1 MENGETF
8 FTKIFSV
15 KKDLNNTQKK
25 SEIARRIIKFAKLK
39 IPLKY
44 FRSIVAQLENV
55 KDIDS
60 VKDYFKSLKVDLCNS
75 DEQGSDLNDLIQ
87 MTRQYLNAAEEKI
100 QKLNQLDPFISFL
113 TLECKDNINGDIND
127 FINLINCLKEEKS
140 KVIDILSIDT
150 HPDKADIKKLLNLE
164 NALKIPFNV
173 FNRFLI
179 KQLFKNNKIDSAG
192 SLINAV
198 EKIDQNCKNIVGLN
212 ALKKLRTHKFD
223 HEIIKV
229 TQDLML
235 KDQNKFSITDTNDS
249 NLVYKHIESSYLKFD
264 KLSEDDKKFLHTL
277 IVRVLHFENF
287 NKLGN
292 FFTDYFAA
300 KDRNKD
306 RLQDIECFINHFEKT
321 EHLIREFSEFS
332 TFCQNTSKDDL
343 FNFQI
348 TKFMEE
354 KNIKWPKLDKNIEI
368 EQTSQFFT
376 FWNCVGGLVSS
387 YISDENNESLMITEM
402 SEFLNDKNKFTKF
415 LQKMQQAYIEPTN
428 KIYYVIFESV
438 MKMLI
443 KSDIANKD
451 SNFIKVSK
459 NASNFFADEA
469 NRPEYYKVSTGFKA
483 LLYNEKKII
492 SLLNTEAIIEEY
504 KFVKKV
510 IDGEST
516 WEISFQNHIRLVEK
530 DKITADFPKLRLIT
544 AKLNIVMIETQNIS
558 NLEESM
564 YSDKFVKFF
573 QTAEALYSKISILH
587 QLKFDIADKVYKYDL
602 MDTSKINELINNFS
616 NLTKAVNDFISNE
629 YKDELCIFTK
639 EHLFALYQ
647 LFNRYINDY
656 RKGKSSDLGS
666 IFSGTIIS
674 LYHDDFYDL
683 FRREDFD
690 AFILK
695 DNFNDGDIE
704 QFKKNLNDFSEVL
717 KNIIV
722 KLKTKFKKNFDKN
735 VPQLRNTP
743 NLDEYLIGGT
753 VRCICLYPNCTNRDE
768 YQEGEFSAKAQLHSM
783 MLYLLYKYRDPAINA
798 LPLPTQL
805 LICSMSMTR
814 SQIDSFLGYFDS
826 MTVNEIK
833 CMFIV
838 VSPIQLQPELYDY
851 LISRIMNINET
862 IISQSRIVILY
873 ENEDYTRKPAF
884 NDIIRKISVDHFKPV
899 TKIEALKGLY
909 TIDGYYG
916 IQCYYIYQPFPRTG
930 KTHRILSHIYEN
942 FKGNHVYTRIL
953 VDEATTLTTLINR
966 LNAIPKDP
974 KGKSKIIIHFNVDG
988 KCSTD
993 FHLYIQ
999 NLAFFRSL
1007 NDGVSTPFIA
1017 NNQMVF
1023 YFEFGSR
1030 PSFNHDQFIQDI
1042 FPIARYIEEIKI
1054 PETRDFFTYTEYVT
1068 KPHRE
1073 IPNAFE
1079 IDIKPFNRKHLIDA
1093 ATIARL
1099 NYNEDSFLRVQKSA
1113 LHDRYLD
1120 YIDYYQRL
1128 YDHLKAEPKDAYDY
1142 LLKMFENLPDKER
1155 LLISQISDVAR
1166 VISRFKG
1173 PIMSQT
1179 VYEKGVG
1186 YNVRRFLAGLLIEAA
1201 ITNCGLPYMP
1211 PMEGDKI
1218 IDSSEKDEQR
1228 LKRIKKFIS
1237 KHGYMLTICNPAGS
1251 ADDQTFSLIINEELD
1266 FIKLLV
1272 ELDYLPNDSLNV
1284 IKLLNEN
1291 KIKKND
1297 EKIKKINEIK
1307 NAIKSALNVVDPDW
1321 KKQECP
1327 DELFKILADILNLQ
1341 YYEKDKYNIT
1351 MMVNIWRSL
1360 SDDDKD
1366 KLQKEW
1372 EENIEGVK
1380 KDARDNHKI
1389 VYSQKIREIY
1399 KDTKNKDPNFL
1410 RRKKIWYDVQD
1421 QLLNEKLF
1429 DINEVEYKQNKQNTI
1444 FVSKNIYQFISN
1456 CEKYIQNADS
1466 LTLKY
1471 TLTSQNIKR
1480 FVHLVY
1486 RIYSNVPIVL
1496 MGETG
1501 SGKTFTLQF
1510 LSEIIGK
1517 NVELIHRV
1525 IDGST
1530 KEESLRAFLNAKIQN
1545 LTFERSCK
1553 LKDKLKKAAEDPK
1566 TPAAIVASIQFL
1578 TKDDMAILSDFDDI
1592 KIGINEFIRDQDR
1605 KKLIQ
1610 YGITVDEE
1618 VEGFK
1623 NYILYNLNKLYREI
1637 ELEQK
1642 SYLFFFDEVNTAPC
1656 QWFIKEIILDRYF
1669 EGKILPNYIHFVCAV
1684 NPSRRL
1690 NNNLENVLDALN
1702 PIYDDDSQDKR
1713 KNLAYKV
1720 GQMPES
1726 FVPYLFPSD
1735 PNRNYGSYNS
1745 NSSDKKND
1753 DEERDDEHNKKDLF
1767 DINFNSEFDVSIDKK
1782 VESEFSIMTYPFV
1795 TELTSKDNFTKIGD
1809 KHHFSATNMFSTSFD
1824 YTFFNALFNDSKK
1837 SLVYSRSLTRVLS
1850 RINIFCCRLSHH
1862 VIYKDESFSSIRDP
1876 ERCIRIMRWAYKF
1889 GIYEK
1894 LEDNLNFK
1902 KAIKRLRRA
1911 FIIGLSVS
1919 FWIRLSDQKP
1929 SPHEDSFRKKFID
1942 NVCEFWENLLGWDA
1956 AAEVKDS
1963 FPAPTY
1969 NEWKDIINEEC
1980 KKYADIFVDDD
1991 ECVSKNEALSE
2002 NIWVSFI
2009 CIMNN
2014 IPLWIIGKTGTSKSL
2029 AISIVI
2035 NKLLS
2040 QNSRSEKI
2048 TKCPHLVSQTFMCS
2062 NITTTEAIMDQL
2074 GKIVDRSN
2082 MYNNNY
2088 IIRIQILENVGHADM
2103 SRLKPLVCLH
2113 NIIDNGYP
2121 FRPGISIPVL
2131 LIGLSNYK
2139 MDSAKLNRGI
2149 LLLRCSLND
2158 YAIKKT
2164 ASDIFK
2170 STNLAWNQNNI
2181 YYNEASDEKKIIKYD
2196 KQIQEVASVYQDE
2209 YKNSDDKEDRPF
2221 IGLRDFYGLIQSLTK
2236 PLMSGNIKEKDILTI
2251 VRRNFSGIPFNKK
2264 LRNEKTSGIIKSIME
2279 KLFKGTVFRPNNRF
2293 NKLILQ
2299 NENPD
2304 KEDAKKVTIYYK
2316 MSQLIEDNLNQ
2327 EHRILKTPI
2336 FRHILISTI
2345 NAAALLILVQ
2355 NKAIKL
2361 PHYKDKGDSPYE
2373 LFFSANMSNLPDAEW
2388 ISNEIRRLTEIMY
2401 KGKIAVFIGNHPC
2414 FDCLYD
2420 IFNLRYQKDC
2430 GYEELFVALISYGG
2444 YSCQTRIS
2452 SNFKAIIILESD
2464 VYKSLPQPFLNRF
2477 EKFNMTY
2484 KTELLPSEI
2493 SKFENDIKSL
2503 KRKLQI
2509 NNLSSAFGC
2518 YSDELL
2524 LSIYHIKNSIN
2535 DETISTEQLMLL
2547 SIRPSSLVHSYRNGL
2562 SFTRKLIKSSLY
2574 ENANLHSSLLHLLHG
2589 YNKNP
2594 SQVGHLSAH
2603 FYKIWK
2609 KNNGIKS
2616 IIMLPFFN
2624 NIDKITG
2631 YEFIRIDSSNSVDI
2645 DTRIKAEI
2653 SQKEKHEKPLII
2665 SILISQSKLSIEVI
2679 LQYEFILESIKG
2691 WCVKEEKI
2699 VKQPIH
2705 TLILISME
2713 HNIENLKI
2721 NQSIEWPLLYL
2732 DTCYDYT
2739 IKTKNNNNLP
2749 LDVSQLLF
2757 SPIRTLVKGDDEES
2771 QDDESIDNGLI
2782 DMDELFKKA
2791 RQSIIP
2797 CYTEDE
2803 NKLIDS
2809 VIFAKRYLFNFVIKK
2824 PIINL
2829 ITKITDEESN
2839 HTAIEFITDDFHD
2852 LWSFKQITLLSS
2864 PPSSI
2869 IEFLSIKLVK
2879 VIGDIMGIIFE
2890 LLLSGIDP
2898 RNPIDNNITFMKADI
2913 FCFMMKRPEFA
2924 NLFFWIL
2931 NGDSNQV
2938 YPIDHRYTFDIKL
2951 PGQLSFYKFIW
2962 QIATNINNIENFDKP
2977 SELHEEINKRL
2988 FQLDYEADISI
2999 VEDEFNKI
3007 MNSELDSNK
3016 NSDCFPFIA
3025 AFLLNTA
3032 NSVRVDYNQQTDFT
3046 SWVSIFIEILKKLYT
3061 KEAKNKEEEGGERK
3075 LTMELMLHQ
3084 LSSFNELITLAH
3096 DFTIGYMFIPK
3107 KSELEAFYDSLVLG
3121 DILEDIKK
3129 SNEEYPASRHIY
3141 TEEAHLI
3148 HLITD
3153 NFSKTMKDKQ
3163 ITIIQANDLFRNG
3176 FTTLLARHN
3185 SLNYNED
3192 YIEDFSYKYRPFSL
3206 ISSLQQFFIQ
3216 FGDYLFVEE
3225 GELALFT
3232 ISAKFTE
3239 EEDGLNCI
3247 KKFINDNYKFLKFKE
3262 GEKIDKNILTS
3273 IISMF
3278 YLETY
3283 NQVYQGLVDQNIDDF
3298 DPYGG
3303 GEEEEDEYFDSLS
3316 EKKKEKED
3324 YFDSLSEK
3332 EKEKEDYFDSLS
3344 EKEKEKEEYFDSL
3357 SEKKKEEK
3365 NCLES
3370 FLEDKE
3376 EKEEYFEEKKKK
3388 DDDNESDFII
3398 KKTIMSS
3405 ETRSTKHGIQIES
3418 NTQETNQELESL
3430 ILKNCQLEKEN
3441 CHLKERV
3448 VQLEKEVSQIS
3459 GNFIQ
3464 MQSNI
3469 CQTIDE
3475 NKKLRKYSSSL
3486 QEEITQLNKRIQLTS
3501 NENNLL
3507 KKDLSSLKEE
3517 NTHLN
3522 KRIQLTSNENNQLKK
3537 DSSSLQ
3543 EEITQLNK
3551 RIQLTSNENNQL
3563 KKDLSSLKEENTHL
3577 NKRIQLTSN
3586 ENNQLKKD
3594 SSSLQEEIT
3603 QLNKRIQLTSNEN
3616 NQLKKDLSSLKEE
3629 NAILNKKIQLTSN
3642 ENNQLKKDSSS
3653 LKEENT
3659 KLKEKIQLMSNEKDM
3674 LRKYSLSLREEI
3686 TKVKDSTE
3694 KNQLPNNGFRILDEE
3709 EIKNLERL
3717 EEIGFGGGG
3726 KVTKVAMKKLYA
3738 LKEMTFKN
3746 LEIKNIQNFI
3756 NEYEIMN
3763 MLHHPNVLEAIGI
3776 FMSTER
3782 IPPSILLEYCPMNL
3796 GKAIENKMFF
3806 NQDLVK
3812 VIYQIAEG
3820 MKYIH
3825 FKKIIHRDLKPTNIL
3840 IANDGLVKIADF
3852 GISKLMTIEE
3862 QAMTGGIGSQKFMA
3876 PEIINEEDHYNEKVD
3891 VYSFGVLVFY
3901 ILSGGQLP
3909 KIKMLDILKGDKA
3922 KIPESFTGF
3931 SKKLINDCW
3940 NFNSKDRPSFQMIVD
3955 DLDKYQYDLA
3965 PLNEMEIYN
3974 VKIFVKQHK
3983 ERITKYIN
3991 ANDNS

>member
-1 MENGETF
+1 MESGESF
-8 FTKIFSV
+8 FTKIFGV
-15 KKDLNNTQKK
+15 KKDLNNAQKK
-25 SEIARRIIKFAKLK
+25 SEIAKRISKFAKLK
-39 IPLKY
+39 IPLKN
-44 FRSIVAQLENV
+44 FRSIVAQLENA
-55 KDIDS
+55 KDNDK
-60 VKDYFKSLKVDLCNS
+60 VKDYFESVKVDLGNS
-75 DEQGSDLNDLIQ
+75 DEQKGSGLNDLIQ
-87 MTRQYLNAAEEKI
+87 MTRQDLDAAEDKI

-127 FINLINCLKEEKS
+127 FINLINSLKEEKS
-140 KVIDILSIDT
+140 KVIDIMSIDT

-164 NALKIPFNV
+164 NAFKIPFNV

-198 EKIDQNCKNIVGLN
+198 EKIDQNCKDTVGLN
-212 ALKKLRTHKFD
+212 ALKKLSTQEFD
-223 HEIIKV
+223 HEIIKC

-235 KDQNKFSITDTNDS
+235 KDQNKFSIIDTNDS
-249 NLVYKHIESSYLKFD
+249 NLVYKQIESNYLEFD
-264 KLSEDDKKFLHTL
+264 KLSEDDKKFLHTV
-277 IVRVLHFENF
+277 IIRVLHFENF

-300 KDRNKD
+300 KDGNKD
-306 RLQDIECFINHFEKT
+306 RFQDIECFINHFEKT
-321 EHLIREFSEFS
+321 EPLIREFSEFS

-376 FWNCVGGLVSS
+376 FWNCVSGLVSS
-387 YISDENNESLMITEM
+387 CISDENNESPMITEM

-415 LQKMQQAYIEPTN
+415 QQKMQQAYIEPTN
-428 KIYYVIFESV
+428 KKYYVIFESV
-438 MKMLI
+438 MRMLI

-459 NASNFFADEA
+459 NASDFLADEA
-469 NRPEYYKVSTGFKA
+469 NRPEYYKVSTGFRA
-483 LLYNEKKII
+483 LLDNEKKII
-492 SLLNTEAIIEEY
+492 SLLNTDKANAIIEEY

-530 DKITADFPKLRLIT
+530 DKITADFPKLRLIA

-564 YSDKFVKFF
+564 HSDKFVKFF
-573 QTAEALYSKISILH
+573 QTAEALYSKMCILH
-587 QLKFDIADKVYKYDL
+587 QLKFDIADKVYKCDS
-602 MDTSKINELINNFS
+602 MDTSKINKLINNFS
-616 NLTKAVNDFISNE
+616 NLTKAVDDFISNE

-639 EHLFALYQ
+639 EQLFALYQ
-647 LFNRYINDY
+647 LFNRYITDPK
-656 RKGKSSDLGS
+656 KGKSSDLGS

-674 LYHDDFYDL
+674 NYHDDFYDL
-683 FRREDFD
+683 FKREDFD

-695 DNFNDGDIE
+695 DNFDDGDIE
-704 QFKKNLNDFSEVL
+704 QFKKNLNDFSKVL

-722 KLKTKFKKNFDKN
+722 KLRTKSKKNFDEY

-783 MLYLLYKYRDPAINA
+783 ILYLLYRYRDPNINA

-814 SQIDSFLGYFDS
+814 SQIDSFLGYFNS
-826 MTVNEIK
+826 MTANEIK

-851 LISRIMNINET
+851 FISRLMNINET
-862 IISQSRIVILY
+862 ISQSRIVILY

-884 NDIIRKISVDHFKPV
+884 NDIIKEISVDHFKPV

-909 TIDGYYG
+909 TINGYYG
-916 IQCYYIYQPFPRTG
+916 IQSYYIYQPFPRTG

-1007 NDGVSTPFIA
+1007 NDGVSTPFVA

-1054 PETRDFFTYTEYVT
+1054 PETKEFFTYTEYVT

-1073 IPNAFE
+1073 IPNALE
-1079 IDIKPFNRKHLIDA
+1079 IDVKPFYRKYLIEA

-1113 LHDRYLD
+1113 LHVRYSD

-1128 YDHLKAEPKDAYDY
+1128 YDHLKAEPKDAYDD

-1173 PIMSQT
+1173 PILSQT
-1179 VYEKGVG
+1179 VYENEKGVG
-1186 YNVRRFLAGLLIEAA
+1186 YNVRRFLVGLLIEAA

-1237 KHGYMLTICNPAGS
+1237 RHGHMLTICNPAGS

-1266 FIKLLV
+1266 FINLLV
-1272 ELDYLPNDSLNV
+1272 ELDYLPNDSPDV
-1284 IKLLNEN
+1284 IKKLNEN

-1297 EKIKKINEIK
+1297 EKVKKINEIK

-1351 MMVNIWRSL
+1351 MVVDVWRSL
-1360 SDDDKD
+1360 SDNDRDE
-1366 KLQKEW
+1366 LQKEW
-1372 EENIEGVK
+1372 EKNIEKIK
-1380 KDARDNHKI
+1380 KDARDTHKI
-1389 VYSQKIREIY
+1389 VYSQEIREIY
-1399 KDTKNKDPNFL
+1399 KDPKNKDPNFL

-1429 DINEVEYKQNKQNTI
+1429 DINEVEDKQNKQNTI

-1466 LTLKY
+1466 LMLKY

-1517 NVELIHRV
+1517 NVELIHHV
-1525 IDGST
+1525 IDGGT

-1545 LTFERSCK
+1545 LTNERSRK
-1553 LKDKLKKAAEDPK
+1553 LKDKLKEAAEDPK
-1566 TPAAIVASIQFL
+1566 TPAAIVASIQYL
-1578 TKDDMAILSDFDDI
+1578 TKDDKVILSDFDDI
-1592 KIGINEFIRDQDR
+1592 KIRINEFIKDQDR
-1605 KKLIQ
+1605 KKLSQ
-1610 YGITVDEE
+1610 YDITVDEE

-1623 NYILYNLNKLYREI
+1623 NYILFNLDKLYRDI

-1690 NNNLENVLDALN
+1690 NNSLENVLDALN
-1702 PIYDDDSQDKR
+1702 PLYDDDSQDKR
-1713 KNLAYKV
+1713 KNLVYKV

-1726 FVPYLFPSD
+1726 FVPYLFPAD

-1767 DINFNSEFDVSIDKK
+1767 DINLNSEFDVSIDKK

-1795 TELTSKDNFTKIGD
+1795 TELASKDNFTKIGD

-1824 YTFFNALFNDSKK
+1824 YAFFNALFNDSKK

-1911 FIIGLSVS
+1911 FIIGLSIS

-1942 NVCEFWENLLGWDA
+1942 NVCEYWRKLLEWDA
-1956 AAEVKDS
+1956 AAEVKES
-1963 FPAPTY
+1963 FPAPTFD
-1969 NEWKDIINEEC
+1969 EWKGIIKEEC
-1980 KKYADIFVDDD
+1980 KKYVDLFVDND

-2014 IPLWIIGKTGTSKSL
+2014 IPLWIIGKPGTSKSL
-2029 AISIVI
+2029 ALNIVI
-2035 NKLLS
+2035 NKLMS

-2048 TKCPHLVSQTFMCS
+2048 TKCPPLVSQTFMCS
-2062 NITTTEAIMDQL
+2062 NTTTTEAIMDQL

-2088 IIRIQILENVGHADM
+2088 IIRIQILEEIGHADM
-2103 SRLKPLVCLH
+2103 SRFKPLVCLH

-2121 FRPGISIPVL
+2121 FRPGISIPVH

-2158 YAIKKT
+2158 DAIKKT

-2170 STNLAWNQNNI
+2170 STNLAWNQNDIN
-2181 YYNEASDEKKIIKYD
+2181 YNEASDEKKITKYD
-2196 KQIQEVASVYQDE
+2196 KQIQEVALSYQDK

-2236 PLMSGNIKEKDILTI
+2236 PLMSGKIKEKDILTI
-2251 VRRNFSGIPFNKK
+2251 VRRNFSGIPFNKE
-2264 LRNEKTSGIIKSIME
+2264 LRNEKTSGIIKSSME
-2279 KLFKGTVFRPNNRF
+2279 KLFKDTDFGENNHF

-2299 NENPD
+2299 NEKPD
-2304 KEDAKKVTIYYK
+2304 KEDAKNVTIYYK

-2336 FRHILISTI
+2336 FRHILISTT

-2361 PHYKDKGDSPYE
+2361 PHYEDKVDSPYE
-2373 LFFSANMSNLPDAEW
+2373 LFFSTNMSNLPDAEW

-2401 KGKIAVFIGNHPC
+2401 KGKIAVFIGKHPC
-2414 FDCLYD
+2414 FDSLYD
-2420 IFNLRYQKDC
+2420 IFNLRYQKEGGD
-2430 GYEELFVALISYGG
+2430 EELFVALISYGG
-2444 YSCQTRIS
+2444 DSYPTLIS

-2493 SKFENDIKSL
+2493 SRTENDIKSL

-2524 LSIYHIKNSIN
+2524 LSVFHIKNSIN

-2547 SIRPSSLVHSYRNGL
+2547 SIRPSALVHASRNDR
-2562 SFTRKLIKSSLY
+2562 SFTSELIESALY
-2574 ENANLHSSLLHLLHG
+2574 ENADLHSSLLHLLHG
-2589 YNKNP
+2589 YTKKA
-2594 SQVGHLSAH
+2594 SQLGSLSDH
-2603 FYKIWK
+2603 FYKVWR
-2609 KNNGIKS
+2609 KNKGIKS
-2616 IIMLPFFN
+2616 IIMLPSFN

-2653 SQKEKHEKPLII
+2653 RQKAKHEKPLII

-2721 NQSIEWPLLYL
+2721 NQSMEWPLLYL

-2739 IKTKNNNNLP
+2739 IKTKNNEDLP

-2782 DMDELFKKA
+2782 DMGELFTKA

-2809 VIFAKRYLFNFVIKK
+2809 IIINNKKLFNFVIKR

-2898 RNPIDNNITFMKADI
+2898 RNPIDNDKTFMKADI
-2913 FCFMMKRPEFA
+2913 FYFMMERPEFA
-2924 NLFFWIL
+2924 DLFFWIL

-2938 YPIDHRYTFDIKL
+2938 YPIDHRFTFDIKL

-2962 QIATNINNIENFDKP
+2962 QIATNINNTENFDKP
-2977 SELHEEINKRL
+2977 SELREEINKRL
-2988 FQLDYEADISI
+2988 FKLDSEADISN

-3007 MNSELDSNK
+3007 MDSELDSNK
-3016 NSDCFPFIA
+3016 DSDCFPFIA

-3032 NSVRVDYNQQTDFT
+3032 NSVRVDYNQGKDFT
-3046 SWVSIFIEILKKLYT
+3046 SWVSIFIEILKKLYA
-3061 KEAKNKEEEGGERK
+3061 KEAKKSSKSKKKKKSNKEEKGGERK

-3084 LSSFNELITLAH
+3084 LTSFNELITLAH
-3096 DFTIGYMFIPK
+3096 DFTIGYMFIPRIPK
-3107 KSELEAFYDSLVLG
+3107 KSELEAFYDSLVSG
-3121 DILEDIKK
+3121 DILDDIKD
-3129 SNEEYPASRHIY
+3129 SNEEYPASRHVY
-3141 TEEAHLI
+3141 TEEAHLVGFI
-3148 HLITD
+3148 SD
-3153 NFSKTMKDKQ
+3153 NFSKTMKDKE
-3163 ITIIQANDLFRNG
+3163 ITIIQANDLFRNE

-3192 YIEDFSYKYRPFSL
+3192 YIKDFTYEYQPFSL

-3225 GELALFT
+3225 GEKALFT

-3283 NQVYQGLVDQNIDDF
+3283 NQIYQGLVDQNIDDF

-3303 GEEEEDEYFDSLS
+3303 GEEEE
-3316 EKKKEKED
+3316 
-3324 YFDSLSEK
+3324 
-3332 EKEKEDYFDSLS
+3332 
-3344 EKEKEKEEYFDSL
+3344 
-3357 SEKKKEEK
+3357 
-3365 NCLES
+3365 
-3370 FLEDKE
+3370 
-3376 EKEEYFEEKKKK
+3376 
-3388 DDDNESDFII
+3388 
-3398 KKTIMSS
+3398 
-3405 ETRSTKHGIQIES
+3405 
-3418 NTQETNQELESL
+3418 
-3430 ILKNCQLEKEN
+3430 
-3441 CHLKERV
+3441 
-3448 VQLEKEVSQIS
+3448 
-3459 GNFIQ
+3459 
-3464 MQSNI
+3464 
-3469 CQTIDE
+3469 
-3475 NKKLRKYSSSL
+3475 
-3486 QEEITQLNKRIQLTS
+3486 
-3501 NENNLL
+3501 
-3507 KKDLSSLKEE
+3507 
-3517 NTHLN
+3517 
-3522 KRIQLTSNENNQLKK
+3522 
-3537 DSSSLQ
+3537 
-3543 EEITQLNK
+3543 
-3551 RIQLTSNENNQL
+3551 
-3563 KKDLSSLKEENTHL
+3563 
-3577 NKRIQLTSN
+3577 
-3586 ENNQLKKD
+3586 
-3594 SSSLQEEIT
+3594 
-3603 QLNKRIQLTSNEN
+3603 
-3616 NQLKKDLSSLKEE
+3616 
-3629 NAILNKKIQLTSN
+3629 
-3642 ENNQLKKDSSS
+3642 
-3653 LKEENT
+3653 
-3659 KLKEKIQLMSNEKDM
+3659 
-3674 LRKYSLSLREEI
+3674 
-3686 TKVKDSTE
+3686 
-3694 KNQLPNNGFRILDEE
+3694 EE
-3709 EIKNLERL
+3709 EAEDP
-3717 EEIGFGGGG
+3717 
-3726 KVTKVAMKKLYA
+3726 
-3738 LKEMTFKN
+3738 KE
-3746 LEIKNIQNFI
+3746 
-3756 NEYEIMN
+3756 
-3763 MLHHPNVLEAIGI
+3763 
-3776 FMSTER
+3776 
-3782 IPPSILLEYCPMNL
+3782 
-3796 GKAIENKMFF
+3796 
-3806 NQDLVK
+3806 
-3812 VIYQIAEG
+3812 
-3820 MKYIH
+3820 
-3825 FKKIIHRDLKPTNIL
+3825 
-3840 IANDGLVKIADF
+3840 
-3852 GISKLMTIEE
+3852 
-3862 QAMTGGIGSQKFMA
+3862 
-3876 PEIINEEDHYNEKVD
+3876 
-3891 VYSFGVLVFY
+3891 
-3901 ILSGGQLP
+3901 
-3909 KIKMLDILKGDKA
+3909 
-3922 KIPESFTGF
+3922 
-3931 SKKLINDCW
+3931 
-3940 NFNSKDRPSFQMIVD
+3940 
-3955 DLDKYQYDLA
+3955 
-3965 PLNEMEIYN
+3965 
-3974 VKIFVKQHK
+3974 
-3983 ERITKYIN
+3983 
-3991 ANDNS
+3991 